1 MEHMPMNIDS
11 TEGNVPVAASDV
23 QLDGPHTT
31 PMEHKFNPYDN
42 NGGTTVVIA
51 GEDFAIAAGCMRM
64 STGYSILSRKQSK
77 LIEM

>member
-42 NGGTTVVIA
+42 NGGTNCCWLYENEYWLFYFVKKT
-51 GEDFAIAAGCMRM
+51 
-64 STGYSILSRKQSK
+64 
-77 LIEM
+77 IEID